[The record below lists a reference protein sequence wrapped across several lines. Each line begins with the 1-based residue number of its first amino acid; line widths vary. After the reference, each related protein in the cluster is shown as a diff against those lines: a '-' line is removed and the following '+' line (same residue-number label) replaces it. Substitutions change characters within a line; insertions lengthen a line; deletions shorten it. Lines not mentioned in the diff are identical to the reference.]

1 MGKIKILVI
10 GSEINSSQDIQIILE
25 KEGYEVA
32 ILLILADNILQ
43 QIENFKPQLVIIDND
58 LKGNK
63 NGLFIG
69 KNLLNEDTIPFIY
82 LSSHADN
89 ITLEQIK
96 ITRPYGFIIKP
107 FREIDLKAAVKLTL
121 YNYSHK
127 SIDLLKTDK
136 KVIEDVPFRIRHVI
150 NYINEN
156 IYEKIDIEELAK
168 LTKWKKHHFI
178 RIFSSIIGITP
189 YQYILINK
197 IEIAKALI
205 EETDQPIN
213 EIAFDLGF
221 VNYSNF
227 GHIFKKICFTSPENY
242 RKTKKLNAQLNQS
255 EF

>member
-1 MGKIKILVI
+1 MEKVRILVI
-10 GSEINSSQDIQIILE
+10 GSEINFSQEIQNILE
-25 KEGYEVA
+25 KEGYEVLL
-32 ILLILADNILQ
+32 ILILADNVIK
-43 QIENFKPQLVIIDND
+43 QIESIKPQLVLIDND
-58 LKGNK
+58 IKGAK

-69 KNLLNEDTIPFIY
+69 KHLLNEDLIPFIY
-82 LSSHADN
+82 LSSKGDSV
-89 ITLEQIK
+89 TLEQIK
-96 ITRPYGFIIKP
+96 VTRPYGFIIKP
-107 FREIDLKAAVKLTL
+107 IRDLDLIATVKLTI

-127 SIDLLKTDK
+127 NIDLLKTDK

-156 IYEKIDIEELAK
+156 INEKIDIDELAK

-197 IEIAKALI
+197 IEIAKSLI
-205 EETDQPIN
+205 EVTDQPIN

-227 GHIFKKICFTSPENY
+227 GHIFKKMCFTSPENY
-242 RKTKKLNAQLNQS
+242 RKTKKLNAQIQQS
-255 EF
+255 DS

>member
-1 MGKIKILVI
+1 MQKIKILVI
-10 GSEINSSQDIQIILE
+10 GSEIHLTQDMQKILE
-25 KEGYEVA
+25 KEGYEV
-32 ILLILADNILQ
+32 IIILILTDNVIQ
-43 QIENFKPQLVIIDND
+43 QIESIKPQLVIIDND
-58 LKGNK
+58 IKGTK

-69 KNLLNEDTIPFIY
+69 KYLLNEDSIPFMY
-82 LSSHADN
+82 LSSHGDSV
-89 ITLEQIK
+89 TLEQIK
-96 ITRPYGFIIKP
+96 ITRPYGFLIKP
-107 FREIDLKAAVKLTL
+107 FREIDLKASVKLTL

-127 SIDLLKTDK
+127 NIDLLKTDK

-156 IYEKIDIEELAK
+156 INEKIDIDELAK

-205 EETDQPIN
+205 EETNQPIN

-227 GHIFKKICFTSPENY
+227 GHIFKKMCFTSPENY
-242 RKTKKLNAQLNQS
+242 RKTKKLNAQINQS
-255 EF
+255 DN

>member
-10 GSEINSSQDIQIILE
+10 GSEIHLSQDMQRILE
-25 KEGYEVA
+25 NEGYEVII
-32 ILLILADNILQ
+32 ILLLADNIIQ
-43 QIENFKPQLVIIDND
+43 QIEKIKPQLVIIDND
-58 LKGNK
+58 IKGEK

-69 KNLLNEDTIPFIY
+69 KYLLNEDSIPFMYI
-82 LSSHADN
+82 SSNGDN
-89 ITLEQIK
+89 ITIEQIK
-96 ITRPYGFIIKP
+96 ITRPYGFLIKP
-107 FREIDLKAAVKLTL
+107 FREIDLKASVKLTL

-127 SIDLLKTDK
+127 NIDLLKTDK

-156 IYEKIDIEELAK
+156 INEKIDIDELAK

-255 EF
+255 DN